1 MFIAIHCGGMPF
13 NGNTIPKGESL
24 GGSESACYYM
34 AKELAKIGHKVVVF
48 TASQERGRW
57 DDVLYEWAGEGSK
70 QYPLG
75 DRWHHVTQAPYDVII
90 AQRNPVAFSGDYN
103 SKLNVLWLHDLS
115 LHRNAGMYQNQL
127 WNVDT
132 ILTVS
137 EFHKQQCGQVY
148 GIEPEFIFPTF
159 NGVDYAQFEGLH
171 EHQREPNSLVFAA
184 RPERGLM
191 ELVGKDGIM
200 EKLPDQHL
208 YVCTYKGLPPQL
220 ENLYRYLWARC
231 EELPNVTNV
240 GNLGK
245 KDLYTLLAKS
255 MLYVYPTTFE
265 DTSCIMVLE
274 ANAAGTPFIGYDH
287 AAIPETAKDSGSL
300 LLSLKDGQVDKRN
313 FAYKVKEVLRNTQ
326 QWEKLHDKALDK
338 HQSWQQAAEQ
348 WTTLFEDMLSKKC
361 SNKHRLHK
369 HLEHMSDVWSIKD
382 EAKEQLED
390 NYAFM
395 YSGDYEGHYERYYEY
410 EKNRGVNYGPEDLS
424 GQPRF
429 EHTAKIVEELKPK
442 TILDY
447 GCAHGHYVINLLIR
461 SFNNKKDYMC
471 VGVDINKS
479 NIEKA
484 RNWFYD
490 FMETHM
496 PNMDKKQLKEIAN
509 QNFICGDENNI
520 DELRPCFTDM
530 FIMEPETKEAS
541 KTHLKFDMVLCA
553 EVLEHVPD
561 PGGLCEKLHKHVSDN
576 GWMVIT
582 VPYGAWEAIGYD
594 LHPGWRAHIHHI
606 ERQDLF
612 EIFGAQPEYKVIAL
626 PHGNG
631 LGHYIVMYQPD
642 GKPLGKIDYNRK
654 LNQQAPQE
662 TVSVCMIAKDAVYTL
677 GKTLESLKLIADEII
692 IGIDETTTDT
702 TKELAESFGAITF
715 PIPSPLKVGFDKC
728 RNMTIEKAK
737 MDWIFWIDS
746 DETLENSEFLLKYLR
761 PNCFA
766 GYGIAQHHY
775 AVEPAAL
782 FKTDYPVRLF
792 RNHIGIKFFGMVH
805 EHPETELNKGVGKVT
820 VLPLTGIMHTGYST
834 ENIRRKRFERNWP
847 LMQAD
852 RKKYPDR
859 KLGHFL
865 WIRDCVH
872 MIRYNFERN
881 GGRVT
886 PEMKDY
892 AIEAIDYWR
901 MILKDGNIKNVTEA
915 LPFYSEA
922 VQVLGNGIEYEV
934 GLSAKNGHPRQTEP
948 YRGLF
953 ATTKDIREFT
963 GFLAAERT
971 KIFDEKYY

>member
-13 NGNTIPKGESL
+13 NGDTIPKGESL

-34 AKELAKIGHKVVVF
+34 AKELAKIGHRVVVF
-48 TASQERGRW
+48 TESRERGRW
-57 DDVLYEWAGEGSK
+57 DDVLYEWIGEKSDRF
-70 QYPLG
+70 PLG
-75 DRWHHVTQAPYDVII
+75 DRWHHVLQAPYDVVI
-90 AQRNPVAFSGDYN
+90 AQRNPVAFAGDYN

-115 LHRNAGMYQNQL
+115 LHRNAGLYQNQL

-137 EFHKQQCGQVY
+137 EFHRQQCSSVY
-148 GIEPEFIFPTF
+148 GIEPEHITPTF
-159 NGVDYAQFEGLH
+159 NGVDYSQFEGLQ
-171 EHQREPNSLVFAA
+171 EHKREPNSLVFAA
-184 RPERGLM
+184 RPERGLV

-200 EKLPDQHL
+200 EKLPNQHL
-208 YVCTYKGLPPQL
+208 YVCTYKSLPPQL
-220 ENLYRYLWARC
+220 EGLYRYLWARC

-287 AAIPETAKDSGSL
+287 AALPETAKDSGSL
-300 LLSLKDGQVDKRN
+300 LLPLKDGQVDKKA
-313 FAYKVKEVLRNTQ
+313 FAHKVKEVLRNTQ
-326 QWEKLHDKALDK
+326 QGEKLHNKALNK

-395 YSGDYEGHYERYYEY
+395 YSGDYEGHYERYYQY
-410 EKNRGVNYGPEDLS
+410 EKDRGVNYGPEDLT

-429 EHTAKIVEELKPK
+429 EHTARIVEELKPK

-447 GCAHGHYVINLLIR
+447 GCAHGHYVMNLAKRFPKIGFDGYDL
-461 SFNNKKDYMC
+461 
-471 VGVDINKS
+471 NKS
-479 NIEKA
+479 NVEKA
-484 RNWFYD
+484 KAWAREDNATAYF
-490 FMETHM
+490 F
-496 PNMDKKQLKEIAN
+496 
-509 QNFICGDENNI
+509 CGTEDDIIVAEY
-520 DELRPCFTDM
+520 
-530 FIMEPETKEAS
+530 
-541 KTHLKFDMVLCA
+541 DMVLCA

-561 PGGLCEKLHKHVSDN
+561 PAGLCEKLHKHVSDN

-642 GKPLGKIDYNRK
+642 GKPLGKIDYDRK

-662 TVSVCMIAKDAVYTL
+662 TVSVCMIAKDAAYTL

-728 RNMTIEKAK
+728 RNMTIDKAK

-761 PNCFA
+761 PNCYA

-872 MIRYNFERN
+872 MIRYSFERN

-886 PEMKDY
+886 PEMKAY

-901 MILKDGNIKNVTEA
+901 KILKDGNIKNVTEA

-953 ATTKDIREFT
+953 AGTKDIRDFT
-963 GFLAAERT
+963 AYLAQERT
-971 KIFDEKYY
+971 KVFDEKYY